1 MRASG
6 RALNLAV
13 VAALPFPV
21 PQGSQVYVREQVLA
35 LGRAG
40 ATTTLLCYGSGAG
53 STPQGVE
60 CLRVLR
66 ALSPRRTA
74 AGPSVAKPLADAALA
89 ALLVS
94 AQRRRRFDA
103 VLAHNAEAA
112 LAALTARR
120 FTRVPMVYVAH
131 TLWAFELGCYAPRA
145 LASPARALGERID
158 RALAARADA
167 VLALC
172 DAAAR
177 RLAPFAR
184 GPVRVIPPGL
194 EASPPP
200 ARDEQERACARWGVE
215 PGRFAL
221 YAGNLDRYQELG
233 DLEGAARAIP
243 EIPVLVATH
252 AAPRRRPGAL
262 RFARVADASEARAL
276 TFAAAVAVLARR
288 RPGGFPIKL
297 LNYMEAAR
305 PIVAR
310 RGVADGL
317 EDGVSA
323 QLVEPDAGPEAFAE
337 AIRGLVADPAAAA
350 RLGAGAL
357 ALLAARHA
365 WPELAQ
371 RTLALAAEAR
381 GGP

>member
-1 MRASG
+1 M
-6 RALNLAV
+6 

-21 PQGSQVYVREQVLA
+21 PQGSQVYVGEQVIA

-40 ATTTLLCYGSGAG
+40 ATATLLCYGSGAG
-53 STPQGVE
+53 PLPAGIE
-60 CLRVLR
+60 CLRVAR

-74 AGPSVAKPLADAALA
+74 AGASVAKPLADAALA

-94 AQRRRRFDA
+94 AHRRRRFDA

-112 LAALTARR
+112 LAALAVRR
-120 FTRVPMVYVAH
+120 LTRAPVVYVVH
-131 TLWAFELGCYAPRA
+131 TLWAFELGCYAPAA
-145 LASPARALGERID
+145 LAGPADAVGERID

-167 VLALC
+167 VLALS

-177 RLAPFAR
+177 RLGPFAR

-194 EASPPP
+194 ETRPPP
-200 ARDEQERACARWGVE
+200 PRDEQQRACARAGVE

-221 YAGNLDRYQELG
+221 YAGNLDRYQDLD
-233 DLEGAARAIP
+233 DLERAARALP
-243 EIPVLVATH
+243 EVPVLAATH
-252 AAPRRRPGAL
+252 AAPPRRPGAL

-310 RGVADGL
+310 RDVAEGL
-317 EDGVSA
+317 EDGISA
-323 QLVEPDAGPEAFAE
+323 RLVEPDAGPAAFAE
-337 AIRGLVADPAAAA
+337 AVRSLVADPPGAAH
-350 RLGAGAL
+350 LGAGAR

-365 WPELAQ
+365 WPELAE

-381 GGP
+381 GQALA

>member
-1 MRASG
+1 
-6 RALNLAV
+6 V

-40 ATTTLLCYGSGAG
+40 ATTTLLCYGRGAG
-53 STPQGVE
+53 STPEGIE
-60 CLRVLR
+60 CLRVPR
-66 ALSPRRTA
+66 VLSPRRTA
-74 AGPSVAKPLADAALA
+74 AGPSLVKPLADAALA

-94 AQRRRRFDA
+94 AHRRLRFDA

-112 LAALTARR
+112 LAALAARR
-120 FTRVPMVYVAH
+120 FTRVPVVYVAH
-131 TLWAFELGCYAPRA
+131 TLWAFELGCYAPPA
-145 LASPARALGERID
+145 LARPAGSLGERID
-158 RALAARADA
+158 GALAARADA
-167 VLALC
+167 VLALS

-184 GPVRVIPPGL
+184 GPVCVIPPGL
-194 EASPPP
+194 ETRPPP
-200 ARDEQERACARWGVE
+200 ARDEQQRACARAGVE

-233 DLEGAARAIP
+233 DLEGAARALPGIS
-243 EIPVLVATH
+243 VLVATH

-297 LNYMEAAR
+297 LNYMEASR

-310 RGVADGL
+310 RDVAEGL

-323 QLVEPDAGPEAFAE
+323 WLVDPDAGPQALAD
-337 AIRGLVADPAAAA
+337 AIHALVADSERAA
-350 RLGAGAL
+350 RLGAAGRARL
-357 ALLAARHA
+357 EARHS
-365 WPELAQ
+365 WPELAA
-371 RTLALAAEAR
+371 RTLALAAEAGAR
-381 GGP
+381 GA